1 MTTRGGAAWKLQ
13 QHLFQHR
20 HEDKSPAVHREI
32 TEFLWSDVDRGVVL
46 GFRGIGKSTLVEEV
60 LTIAAGFRLF
70 HNCLIIGSS
79 EARAAERL
87 AAVSNELKM
96 NDGVKQQWGDM
107 VGDPWTQTKLGLRW
121 GGCIQAMGRDQ
132 DIRGLKHLD
141 WRPDLVIV
149 DDFEDKDN
157 VQTPEGRRKT
167 LRWFLAE
174 LLPACDP
181 KRKVRVLAT
190 PMDAESVPMLLIR
203 KPRPAWDVKVFPILY
218 LDGEGVETPTW
229 PARFP
234 LAWCSRERA
243 DYEALGEIDI
253 WEREFMCNAV
263 SSASRVFKPE
273 MIRVAPVEHTFQAKW
288 AMIDPARTTR
298 RTSAMTGW
306 AVWSW
311 ERHRL
316 VVWEA
321 GARHMMPDEIVDLAF
336 RLAGEHEPVDV
347 GIEEDG
353 LNEWLLQP
361 IRSRMLRDGTIPC
374 RAVRAPK
381 GKLDFIRGLQ
391 PFFSAGEVTLCSEMP
406 ELREQ
411 LLSFPTGRIDA
422 PNALAYALQLRP
434 GRLIYDGWNARQHI
448 LPFQAQNSYVREY
461 SLALNATRT
470 IVTGMLVVSI
480 DGRVVVVADFV
491 REGDPGEAAESI
503 LREASIRSAGRL
515 TAFAGPQHF
524 DQWRNVGLVQALRA
538 SGCDCRPGGAVE
550 AGREFIR
557 AELGR
562 SVAGEPSFA
571 VSDGA
576 SWTLRAFAGGYARS
590 VRDGEIHQEATDN
603 RYRTLMEGLESFCGL
618 FAWQNESDQNRNWAF
633 DREGRRYLSAA
644 PDRTLNAR
652 Q

>member
-1 MTTRGGAAWKLQ
+1 MLDLGKAAWKVQ
-13 QHLFQHR
+13 QRLFAHR
-20 HEDKSPAVHREI
+20 HEDASPSCHREI
-32 TEFLWSDVDRGVVL
+32 SAFLWSPLDRGVLL
-46 GFRGIGKSTLVEEV
+46 GFRGIGKSTLVEEFLV
-60 LTIAAGFRLF
+60 IAAGEQLFR
-70 HNCLIIGSS
+70 NCLIIGSS

-96 NDGVKQQWGDM
+96 NDGGKQLWGDL
-107 VGDPWTQTKLGLRW
+107 VGEPWTQTKLVLRS
-121 GGCIQAMGRDQ
+121 GRCIQAMGRDQ

-157 VQTPEGRRKT
+157 VQSPEGRRKT

-181 KRKVRVLAT
+181 KRKIRVLAT
-190 PMDAESVPMLLIR
+190 PMDAESVPMLLVK
-203 KPRPAWDVKVFPILY
+203 KPRPAWDQQVFPVLY
-218 LDGEGVETPTW
+218 LDEEGNEQATW
-229 PARFP
+229 PDRFP
-234 LAWCSRERA
+234 LEWCIRTRA

-253 WEREFMCNAV
+253 WEREYMCNAV

-273 MIRVAPVEHTFQAKW
+273 MIRIAPVEHTFQAKW

-321 GARHMMPDEIVDLAF
+321 GARHMMPDEIVDLVF
-336 RLAGEHEPVDV
+336 QLANEHEPIDV
-347 GIEEDG
+347 GVEEDG

-361 IRSRMLRDGTIPC
+361 IRARILRDGAIPY

-391 PFFSAGEVTLCSEMP
+391 PFFSAGEVTLSKEMP

-411 LLSFPTGRIDA
+411 LLAFPTGRIDA

-434 GRLIYDGWNARQHI
+434 GRLIYDGWNNSQHI
-448 LPFQAQNSYVREY
+448 SPHQSGYVRDY

-470 IVTGMLVVSI
+470 LVTGMLVASV
-480 DGRVVVVADFV
+480 DGRLRVVADFM
-491 REGDPGEAAESI
+491 REGDPGEAAERI
-503 LREASIRSAGRL
+503 LREASIRSAGRI

-538 SGCDCRPGGAVE
+538 CGCDCRPGGSVE
-550 AGREFIR
+550 SGREFIR

-562 SVAGEPSFA
+562 SVAGEPSFG
-571 VSDGA
+571 VSDRA
-576 SWTLRAFAGGYARS
+576 TWTLRAFAGGYARRS
-590 VRDGEIHQEATDN
+590 QDGGLSAEAEDN

-633 DREGRRYLSAA
+633 DREGRRYLSAMPSKGRA
-644 PDRTLNAR
+644 HA
-652 Q
+652 